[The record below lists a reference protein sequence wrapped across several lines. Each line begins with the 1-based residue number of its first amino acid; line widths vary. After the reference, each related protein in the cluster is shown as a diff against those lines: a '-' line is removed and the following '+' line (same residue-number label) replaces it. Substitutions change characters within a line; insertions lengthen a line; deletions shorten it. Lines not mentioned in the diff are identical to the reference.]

1 MITALLSIYEVLIG
15 LVALSSIPIY
25 IYFKREEI
33 AVRSKLAYM
42 NQREIKRSI
51 NKLAIIMDYF
61 RDVITKS
68 SITKLKLDF
77 IDKKYESNEKL
88 SGSKVIKISSED
100 DDYKV
105 FSNPWTY
112 CLLIAFV
119 VFFSNLTI
127 SLFVVYNTTN
137 TFFLNALDAHK

>member
-15 LVALSSIPIY
+15 LVALSAIPIY

-77 IDKKYESNEKL
+77 IDKKYESN
-88 SGSKVIKISSED
+88 
-100 DDYKV
+100 
-105 FSNPWTY
+105 
-112 CLLIAFV
+112 
-119 VFFSNLTI
+119 
-127 SLFVVYNTTN
+127 
-137 TFFLNALDAHK
+137 